1 MLMRDALGL
10 DSAML
15 DEVKAY
21 LRLEN
26 DEEDAPLGA
35 IIIAAIAHGEGY
47 LNQML
52 ITRTVRQTLP
62 VSDRW
67 QKLGASPVASV
78 TAVLGLPAEGAAFP
92 LLTGAYA
99 VDIDSSGDGWVRT
112 LQPGSAGRIEVTYHA
127 GLAAQWSGLPEAIRL
142 GLLRLV
148 GHFYAHR
155 DAAGDAGPPA
165 AVAALLRPWRRMRL
179 S

>member
-10 DSAML
+10 DGAML
-15 DEVKAY
+15 DEAKAY

-35 IIIAAIAHGEGY
+35 ILIAAIGHGEAY

-52 ITRTVRQTLP
+52 ITRTVRQILP

-67 QKLGASPVASV
+67 QRLGATPVSAV
-78 TAVLGLPAEGAAFP
+78 TQVLGLPAEGAAFA
-92 LLTGAYA
+92 LLPSAYA

-112 LQPGSAGRIEVTYHA
+112 VQPGSAGRIEVHYSA
-127 GLAAQWSGLPEAIRL
+127 GMAALWADLPEALRL

-155 DAAGDAGPPA
+155 DAPGDAGPPP